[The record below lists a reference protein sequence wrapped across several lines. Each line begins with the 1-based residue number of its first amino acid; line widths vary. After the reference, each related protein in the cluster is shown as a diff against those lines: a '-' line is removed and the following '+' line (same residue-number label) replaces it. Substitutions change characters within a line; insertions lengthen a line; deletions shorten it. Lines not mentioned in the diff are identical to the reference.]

1 MKHHPLYIFS
11 GNSNPVLAEKISKY
25 LGIKLG
31 EVELSRFSDGEISCY
46 FEKNVRGA
54 DVYFIQSTCSPANEN
69 IMELLIAIDTLKRSS
84 AARITAVIPY
94 FGYARQDRKHK
105 PRVPITAKLVA
116 DMIEAAGATRVL
128 AMDLHANQIQGF
140 FNIPVDHI
148 YASAVFID
156 YLKSLNIDNLCVVSP
171 DVGGAE
177 RARAYSKRLD
187 APLAIV
193 DKRRE
198 RANEAEVVNVVGD
211 VSGKNVLII
220 DDIIDTAG
228 TLVKTAEVLKK
239 KGATSI
245 IAAASHGVLSG
256 PAMDR
261 INNSAIDKI
270 YITDSIPFSQE
281 KDPKNKICVLSV
293 SDMIGEAIKRI
304 HEESSISSLFV

>member
-1 MKHHPLYIFS
+1 MKNHPLYIFS
-11 GNSNPVLAEKISKY
+11 GNSNPKLAEKISNY
-25 LGIKLG
+25 LNIQLG
-31 EVELSRFSDGEISCY
+31 EIELSTFSDGEISCY

-54 DVYFIQSTCSPANEN
+54 DVYMIQSTCNPSNHN
-69 IMELLIAIDTLKRSS
+69 LMELLIAIDTLKRSS

-116 DMIEAAGATRVL
+116 DMIETAGATRVL
-128 AMDLHANQIQGF
+128 TMDLHANQIQGF
-140 FNIPVDHI
+140 FDIPVDHI
-148 YASAVFID
+148 YASAVFVD
-156 YLKSLNIDNLCVVSP
+156 HLKSLSIADLCVVSP

-187 APLAIV
+187 CPLAIV

-198 RANEAEVVNVVGD
+198 RANEAEVVNVVGS
-211 VSGKNVLII
+211 VEGKNVLII

-239 KGATSI
+239 KGAITI

-256 PAMDR
+256 PAMER

-270 YITDSIPFSQE
+270 YITDSIPFDKS
-281 KDPKNKICVLSV
+281 KDPKNKVEILSV
-293 SDMIGEAIKRI
+293 SDMFGEAIKRI
-304 HEESSISSLFV
+304 HEESSISSLFI

>member
-1 MKHHPLYIFS
+1 MNHHPLYIFS
-11 GNSNPVLAEKISKY
+11 GNSNLGLAEKISDY
-25 LGIKLG
+25 LKIELG

-54 DVYFIQSTCSPANEN
+54 DVYMIQSTCSPANEN
-69 IMELLIAIDTLKRSS
+69 IMELLIAMDTLKRSS

-105 PRVPITAKLVA
+105 PRVPITSKLVA

-156 YLKSLNIDNLCVVSP
+156 YIKGLNIENLCVVSP

-228 TLVKTAEVLKK
+228 TLVKTAEVLMK
-239 KGATSI
+239 KGAVSI

-270 YITDSIPFSQE
+270 YVTDSIPFSKE
-281 KDPKNKICVLSV
+281 NDPKDKIHVLSV
-293 SDMIGEAIKRI
+293 SNMIGEAIKRI

>member
-1 MKHHPLYIFS
+1 MKNHPLYIFS
-11 GNSNPVLAEKISKY
+11 GNSNPVLAEKISRY

-69 IMELLIAIDTLKRSS
+69 IMELLIAMDTLKRSS

-211 VSGKNVLII
+211 VEGKNVLII

-228 TLVKTAEVLKK
+228 TLVKTAAVLEK

-270 YITDSIPFSQE
+270 YITDSIPFPKE
-281 KDPKNKICVLSV
+281 NDPKDKICVLSV
-293 SDMIGEAIKRI
+293 ADMIGEAIKRI

>member
-261 INNSAIDKI
+261 INSSAIDKI
-270 YITDSIPFSQE
+270 YITDSIPFPKE
-281 KDPKNKICVLSV
+281 KDPKDKICVLSV